1 MVFATYMCIFCH
13 IGLLFARSD
22 FFFLNSAHIGSW
34 KQKGKIQFKKKKTVE
49 PRVSISI
56 NKPRVSILQQLRVSN
71 SMGDS
76 SASSVGVGEEGMAR
90 RRNRPVR
97 VIRRIHG
104 SIEELVVL
112 CDCETVTVSPL
123 RSSSR
128 ETSRGRRFYGCKNYR
143 QVCEILLFLLSC
155 FIFLFVFNGS
165 IGWWWWWWNLSDLC
179 VCVFREREIYAKEI
193 LSNLLLLINCEE

>member
-1 MVFATYMCIFCH
+1 MVFATCVF
-13 IGLLFARSD
+13 FATLD
-22 FFFLNSAHIGSW
+22 YYLPGHNFFLN
-34 KQKGKIQFKKKKTVE
+34 QLTLDRENRRRGKRVE
-49 PRVSISI
+49 VKPRVSISI

-104 SIEELVVL
+104 SNEELVLL

-128 ETSRGRRFYGCKNYR
+128 ETSR
-143 QVCEILLFLLSC
+143 
-155 FIFLFVFNGS
+155 
-165 IGWWWWWWNLSDLC
+165 
-179 VCVFREREIYAKEI
+179 
-193 LSNLLLLINCEE
+193 